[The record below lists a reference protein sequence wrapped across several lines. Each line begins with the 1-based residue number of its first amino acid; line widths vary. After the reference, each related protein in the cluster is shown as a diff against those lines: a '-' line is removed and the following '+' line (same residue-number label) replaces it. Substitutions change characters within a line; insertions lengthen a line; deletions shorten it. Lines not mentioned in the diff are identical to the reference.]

1 MTKKPAIKTQ
11 PKKNSKAAPKFS
23 QIHVDRR
30 NEWRLELPLSILVE
44 GMLPKGKKFA
54 ERTLIQNI
62 SSGGAYFCL
71 DSGIT
76 VGSKLKLVID
86 LPGDL
91 TEGKPT
97 KLSLGGLTVRLEKIN
112 KKGKNQGIALR
123 FDEEFEFISENK
135 KK

>member
-11 PKKNSKAAPKFS
+11 PKKTSKAGSKFPD
-23 QIHVDRR
+23 IHVDRR
-30 NEWRLELPLSILVE
+30 NEWRLELPLYTLVE

-54 ERTLIQNI
+54 EQTLIQNI

-71 DSGIT
+71 DSGVT

-86 LPGDL
+86 LPDNL

-97 KLSLGGLTVRLEKIN
+97 KLSLGGLTVRLEKLN
-112 KKGKNQGIALR
+112 KKGKKQGIALR
-123 FDEEFEFISENK
+123 FDQEFEFIAEK